1 MLAWVGVYFRYVW
14 FPWSTKFHLVD
25 LIAGYIQYTSWTRIV
40 YSKQVQRFN
49 NLPGSSFT
57 LLCMWLHAAASWDV
71 RSARMV
77 PVQYGTP
84 PCRFDCWLHNIH
96 KVNTDS
102 SPAASAPVQQLGGVQ
117 LNTIMYVATCWH
129 ELWCTFG
136 MYGSRAV
143 WNSNLSIWFN
153 KWLTT

>member
-49 NLPGSSFT
+49 NLLGSSFT

-84 PCRFDCWLHNIH
+84 PCRFDCWLHTIH
-96 KVNTDS
+96 KLDTDS
-102 SPAASAPVQQLGGVQ
+102 LFKASAAVQQLAREQ
-117 LNTIMYVATCWH
+117 FYTIMYVVACCR
-129 ELWCTFG
+129 ELGCTFG
-136 MYGSRAV
+136 TYGSRAV
-143 WNSNLSIWFN
+143 WNSTL
-153 KWLTT
+153 